1 METGTFLAVLEVN
14 LSILCNSLPMLLPL
28 YSFWRYR
35 RVYGEGEDEYVSR
48 VRGDEERGNNGGAGR
63 GGAHARDLKLDLLHN
78 ITNGLPLETIYGE
91 DDIHFVATVGTG
103 SPAPGAAAGGPG
115 TARGHRKTR
124 SGGSRTKKSN
134 KKSKSRSRTRTR
146 PGSGFGSGF
155 ERFDDDDDDDEDE
168 DESETGSTR
177 NLSRDV
183 GAGIKIE
190 TKWTIT
196 EETRGPRRPPES

>member
-1 METGTFLAVLEVN
+1 MEQGTFLAVLEVN

-48 VRGDEERGNNGGAGR
+48 VRGDEERNGAG
-63 GGAHARDLKLDLLHN
+63 AVARDKLDLLNN

-103 SPAPGAAAGGPG
+103 HGHGHGA
-115 TARGHRKTR
+115 ARGHHKTLSR
-124 SGGSRTKKSN
+124 S
-134 KKSKSRSRTRTR
+134 KSKSRGR
-146 PGSGFGSGF
+146 PGRPGSGF
-155 ERFDDDDDDDEDE
+155 ERFDD
-168 DESETGSTR
+168 ESDTESTR

-183 GAGIKIE
+183 GPTGIKIE

-196 EETRGPRRPPES
+196 EETRTARPPGSE